1 MYHPTSRVLA
11 VLELLQAH
19 PHLSGPELAARLEVD
34 VRTVRRYVTMLQ
46 DLGVPIEG
54 LIGRYGGYQLLP
66 GFKLPP
72 LMFNDD
78 EALALTIGLLVARR
92 LGLAAAAPA
101 VEGALAKVER
111 VLPAAVRERVEAV
124 NQTLSIDLPAP
135 EVVVEGAILGALSHA
150 ARHNQPV
157 LLRYNGRDGVNERLV
172 EPYGV
177 VYHGGRWYT
186 VGYCHLR
193 QGRRVFRVDRI
204 EAIEARTGSF
214 APPPPFD
221 LVEYVRNS
229 FAAIPDRWNV
239 EVLLDLSLAEARRR
253 MPPGLATLEPH
264 ASGVVLR
271 SSIHDL
277 DWMARILVGLNC
289 RIVILEPAE
298 LRAAFQRLA
307 QELIDLAAED
317 GLQDRLRLPNLPIRQ

>member
-1 MYHPTSRVLA
+1 MKVLYHPTSRVLTI
-11 VLELLQAH
+11 LELLQAH

-34 VRTVRRYVTMLQ
+34 VRTVRRYVTILQ

-54 LIGRYGGYQLLP
+54 MVGRYGGYQLLP

-78 EALALTIGLLVARR
+78 EALALTLGLLVARR

-111 VLPAAVRERVEAV
+111 VLPASVRGRVEAV
-124 NQTLSIDLPAP
+124 NETISIDLPAQ
-135 EVVVEGAILGALSHA
+135 EVFVVGAILGALSHA

-157 LLRYNGRDGVNERLV
+157 WLRNNGRDGANERLV

-193 QGRRVFRVDRI
+193 EERRVFRLDRI
-204 EAIEARTGSF
+204 EAIEARDGTF
-214 APPPPFD
+214 VPPPPFD
-221 LVEYVRNS
+221 LVEYVRAS
-229 FAAIPDRWNV
+229 FAAIPDRWMV
-239 EVLLDLSLAEARRR
+239 EVVLDLSLEEIRSR
-253 MPPGLATLEPH
+253 MPPGLAVLEAHPSGTL
-264 ASGVVLR
+264 LR

-277 DWMARILVGLNC
+277 DWIARVMVGLNC
-289 RIVILEPAE
+289 RIVSLEPVE

-307 QELIDLAAED
+307 LELYDLGSD
-317 GLQDRLRLPNLPIRQ
+317 SRGVMPQTSFLD

>member
-11 VLELLQAH
+11 ILELLQAH

-54 LIGRYGGYQLLP
+54 VIGRYGGYQLLP

-78 EALALTIGLLVARR
+78 EALALTMGLLVARR

-111 VLPAAVRERVEAV
+111 VLPTAVRARVEAV
-124 NQTLSIDLPAP
+124 NETLSIDLPAP
-135 EVVVEGAILGALSHA
+135 QVVVEGAILGALSHA
-150 ARHNQPV
+150 AKNIQPV
-157 LLRYNGRDGVNERLV
+157 LLRYSGRDGVSERLV
-172 EPYGV
+172 DPYGV

-193 QGRRVFRVDRI
+193 LGRRVFRVDRV
-204 EAIEARTGSF
+204 EAIEARAGSF
-214 APPPPFD
+214 VAPAPFD
-221 LVEYVRNS
+221 LIEYVRGS

-239 EVLLDLSLAEARRR
+239 EVLLGLPMAEARRR
-253 MPPGLATLEPH
+253 TPPGLAVLEPH
-264 ASGVVLR
+264 DSGVVLR
-271 SSIHDL
+271 ASIHDL
-277 DWMARILVGLNC
+277 DWMARVLVGLNC
-289 RIVILEPAE
+289 RILALEPVE
-298 LRAAFQRLA
+298 LRVAFRRLA
-307 QELIDLAAED
+307 QELIELAA
-317 GLQDRLRLPNLPIRQ
+317 G

>member
-11 VLELLQAH
+11 VLELLQVH

-54 LIGRYGGYQLLP
+54 VIGRYGGYHLLA

-111 VLPAAVRERVEAV
+111 VLPAAVRGRVEAV
-124 NQTLSIDLPAP
+124 NETLSIDLPAS
-135 EVVVEGAILGALSHA
+135 EVVVAGAILGALSHA
-150 ARHNQPV
+150 TKHNQPV
-157 LLRYNGRDGVNERLV
+157 WMRYSGREGYNERLV

-177 VYHGGRWYT
+177 VYHGGRWYA

-193 QGRRVFRVDRI
+193 EERRVFRVDRI
-204 EAIEARTGSF
+204 EAIQPRDGTF

-229 FAAIPDRWNV
+229 FAAIPDRWSV
-239 EVLLDLSLAEARRR
+239 AVTLDLTLEEARRR
-253 MPPGLATLEPH
+253 TPPGLAVLEAH
-264 ASGVVLR
+264 QSGVLLR

-277 DWMARILVGLNC
+277 DWMARVLVGLNC
-289 RIVILEPAE
+289 RIVALEPAE
-298 LRAAFQRLA
+298 LRVAFQRLA
-307 QELIDLAAED
+307 LELYALGNDSKEANPQARFPD
-317 GLQDRLRLPNLPIRQ
+317 